1 MWKKIL
7 LLLIFVVLG
16 GSIKYY
22 LYQTSLPKR
31 DYLCSLYDAE
41 EKVIKTGDVRAYN
54 KLVNPEDEYEGLLY
68 PIIMANKYNY
78 QPAVEDI
85 FVNLFRDM
93 EFNYSKGPDRLS
105 SQLAWEFLQNEDTIN
120 DSFINEF
127 KEQEKSPMKDGV
139 IMNK

>member
-31 DYLCSLYDAE
+31 DYLCSLYDRE
-41 EKVIKTGDVRAYN
+41 ENVIKTGDVRTYY
-54 KLVNPEDEYEGLLY
+54 KLATDEDEHERLLY
-68 PIIMANKYNY
+68 PIIMINRYDY
-78 QPAVEDI
+78 QPAVGDL
-85 FVNLFRDM
+85 FAFLFRDM

-105 SQLAWEFLQNEDTIN
+105 SQLTWEFLQNADTVKEGFL
-120 DSFINEF
+120 DEF